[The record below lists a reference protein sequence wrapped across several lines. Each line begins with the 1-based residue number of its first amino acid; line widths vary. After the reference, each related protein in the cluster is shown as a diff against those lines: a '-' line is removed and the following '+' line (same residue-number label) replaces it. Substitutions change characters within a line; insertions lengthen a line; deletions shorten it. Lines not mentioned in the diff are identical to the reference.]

1 MCAPS
6 RPPEWSAKRWSH
18 SSWPM
23 PRSRNSGAIRW
34 KNSKRTTLPTATA
47 SPPDSRSAEAR
58 NTEPTEG
65 TENSSCVHLS
75 VPRPISARL
84 SADYGARLLHL
95 QRTMSRLNELTS
107 TIIGAVIE
115 VHRSLGP
122 GLLESAYET
131 CLAFE
136 LVDRGLSIEREKP
149 LPMVYR
155 GRRLDCGYRIDL
167 IVEDEIIV
175 EVKAV
180 EQIMPVHSA
189 QLLSYLRL
197 YRR

>member
-1 MCAPS
+1 
-6 RPPEWSAKRWSH
+6 
-18 SSWPM
+18 
-23 PRSRNSGAIRW
+23 
-34 KNSKRTTLPTATA
+34 
-47 SPPDSRSAEAR
+47 
-58 NTEPTEG
+58 
-65 TENSSCVHLS
+65 
-75 VPRPISARL
+75 
-84 SADYGARLLHL
+84 
-95 QRTMSRLNELTS
+95 MSRLNELTS

-149 LPMVYR
+149 LPIVYR

-197 YRR
+197 YRRTLGLLLNFHVKWLADHGIRRIVNGALPAN

>member
-1 MCAPS
+1 
-6 RPPEWSAKRWSH
+6 
-18 SSWPM
+18 
-23 PRSRNSGAIRW
+23 
-34 KNSKRTTLPTATA
+34 
-47 SPPDSRSAEAR
+47 
-58 NTEPTEG
+58 
-65 TENSSCVHLS
+65 
-75 VPRPISARL
+75 
-84 SADYGARLLHL
+84 
-95 QRTMSRLNELTS
+95 MSRLNELTS
-107 TIIGAVIE
+107 TIIGAAIE

-197 YRR
+197 YRRTLGLLLNFHVKWLADHGIRRIVNGALPAN